1 MGRMLD
7 RSPKAQP
14 LSRYGVAFFDTFGHD
29 RVESKWLS
37 ERLQLVTMAN
47 TDQFMKKGARRRS
60 LASTRYHVRKL
71 VLAVTDDAPPHP
83 A

>member
-37 ERLQLVTMAN
+37 ESVCSWLQWPTQIN
-47 TDQFMKKGARRRS
+47 S
-60 LASTRYHVRKL
+60 
-71 VLAVTDDAPPHP
+71 
-83 A
+83 